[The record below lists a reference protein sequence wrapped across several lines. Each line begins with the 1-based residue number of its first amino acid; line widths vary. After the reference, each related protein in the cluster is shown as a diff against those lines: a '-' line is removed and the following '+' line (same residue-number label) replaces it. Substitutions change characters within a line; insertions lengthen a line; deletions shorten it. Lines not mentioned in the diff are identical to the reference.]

1 MVRGRNGGGE
11 RNEEIF
17 GVRHGELKQG
27 DPNIMQVPKL
37 YDKATLQRAMDTG
50 LMVTIMVLLFGKL
63 WSWAVTVGGGR
74 RRSNTRYGNL
84 DNLQSTGYYIVHTF
98 Q

>member
-27 DPNIMQVPKL
+27 DPNIMQVPTL

-50 LMVTIMVLLFGKL
+50 LMVTMMVVLFGKL
-63 WSWAVTVGGGR
+63 WSWAVTVGGGGQIPDTVTWTIFR
-74 RRSNTRYGNL
+74 VQGT
-84 DNLQSTGYYIVHTF
+84 T
-98 Q
+98 